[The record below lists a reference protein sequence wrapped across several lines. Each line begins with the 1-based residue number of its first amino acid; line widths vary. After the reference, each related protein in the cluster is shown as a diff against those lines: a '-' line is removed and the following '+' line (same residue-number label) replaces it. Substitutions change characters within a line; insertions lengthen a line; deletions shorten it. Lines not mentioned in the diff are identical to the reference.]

1 MCVID
6 SPFNGFHCS
15 TDGGYVLTNAA
26 THQQREGKEVTDGD
40 GEINVI
46 NAQTSKKKSALKMFY
61 EREKKHS
68 AILLNLRTERNFT
81 WLL

>member
-1 MCVID
+1 M
-6 SPFNGFHCS
+6 
-15 TDGGYVLTNAA
+15 LTNAA

-61 EREKKHS
+61 EREKKTFSDFVKPQNRKKLHM
-68 AILLNLRTERNFT
+68 APLILT
-81 WLL
+81 WLNKTMVLKTVE